1 MISVVFCEFWFCS
14 SSACRCRFSCESVKA
29 VFFLMVQGTRIMH
42 LLGQRDRFMLFKSK
56 AKSGLIA
63 CLNRVYVC
71 TKYANK
77 GFQCF
82 NYHSSSLVDTQTFVD
97 RTDRRH
103 TFVRRFLF
111 TAETFEFLPDRSLE
125 FATAC
130 DNAVLNSD
138 QLEVE
143 IDNN

>member
-1 MISVVFCEFWFCS
+1 MAGEIVLC
-14 SSACRCRFSCESVKA
+14 
-29 VFFLMVQGTRIMH
+29 
-42 LLGQRDRFMLFKSK
+42 LLKSE

-63 CLNRVYVC
+63 SLDRVYVC

-77 GFQCF
+77 GIKCSRHQ
-82 NYHSSSLVDTQTFVD
+82 SSSVVDAQTFVD
-97 RTDRRH
+97 QIDRRH
-103 TFVRRFLF
+103 TCVRRFLL
-111 TAETFEFLPDRSLE
+111 TAETFKFLPDRSLL

>member
-14 SSACRCRFSCESVKA
+14 SSACHYRFSGENVEA
-29 VFFLMVQGTRIMH
+29 VFFLWCKPPRSCISMAGEITLC
-42 LLGQRDRFMLFKSK
+42 LLKSK
-56 AKSGLIA
+56 AKGGLIA
-63 CLNRVYVC
+63 ILNRVYVC

-77 GFQCF
+77 GIECL
-82 NYHSSSLVDTQTFVD
+82 NHRSSSLVNAQTFVD
-97 RTDRRH
+97 QIDRRH

-111 TAETFEFLPDRSLE
+111 AAETFKFLPDRSLQV
-125 FATAC
+125 ATAC

>member
-1 MISVVFCEFWFCS
+1 
-14 SSACRCRFSCESVKA
+14 
-29 VFFLMVQGTRIMH
+29 
-42 LLGQRDRFMLFKSK
+42 
-56 AKSGLIA
+56 
-63 CLNRVYVC
+63 VYVC

-77 GFQCF
+77 GNQRC
-82 NYHSSSLVDTQTFVD
+82 NHHSSSLEIAQTFVD
-97 RTDRRH
+97 QIDRRH

-111 TAETFEFLPDRSLE
+111 TAETFKFLPDRSLRI
-125 FATAC
+125 ATAC

>member
-1 MISVVFCEFWFCS
+1 MAGEITLC
-14 SSACRCRFSCESVKA
+14 
-29 VFFLMVQGTRIMH
+29 
-42 LLGQRDRFMLFKSK
+42 LLKSK
-56 AKSGLIA
+56 AKGGLIA
-63 CLNRVYVC
+63 ILNRVYVC

-77 GFQCF
+77 GIECL
-82 NYHSSSLVDTQTFVD
+82 NHRSSSIVNAQTFVD
-97 RTDRRH
+97 QFDRRH

-111 TAETFEFLPDRSLE
+111 TAETFKFLPDRSLQV
-125 FATAC
+125 ATAC